1 MSKPRKKYN
10 PRKFERT
17 GWAGESE
24 NAFAKVFA
32 LASTERLSQ
41 QEIDSLSLS
50 MLLQMQTM
58 RTSWCPV
65 AFNMLGH
72 FYRVARIVS
81 TEMKIRLLAEAC
93 DAAWRVL
100 QDLYHADG
108 KPVPT
113 DSQHAVLRYML
124 DALLVLL
131 PEIPLPLWKM
141 AEDSSRETVKARM
154 TEQYLLLP
162 EWARLAAID
171 VLSGKTVKDL
181 AADLQRPEK
190 EVSENVR
197 IAGAILYTLKADSSI
212 PFPANVTMLRKLGE
226 QLLPVAAVYEQAIRE
241 QAAAIQSE
249 PTATMEKHSGKHVPV
264 C

>member
-10 PRKFERT
+10 PRKFQRT

-24 NAFAKVFA
+24 NVFARAFA

-50 MLLQMQTM
+50 MLLPLDTM
-58 RTSWCPV
+58 RTTWCP
-65 AFNMLGH
+65 ASFNLISH
-72 FYRVARIVS
+72 FYRVARIVA
-81 TEMKIRLLAEAC
+81 TEMKIGLLTEAC

-100 QDLYHADG
+100 HDLYETDG

-113 DSQHAVLRYML
+113 ASQYDVLRYML

-131 PEIPLPLWKM
+131 PDIPLPVWKM
-141 AEDSSRETVKARM
+141 ADESSRETIKTRM

-181 AADLQRPEK
+181 AANLERTEK

-197 IAGAILYTLKADSSI
+197 IAGAILYTLRADSSI
-212 PFPANVTMLRKLGE
+212 PFPSTVTKLRKLGE
-226 QLLPVAAVYEQAIRE
+226 QLLPVAAQYELAINQIRR
-241 QAAAIQSE
+241 AA
-249 PTATMEKHSGKHVPV
+249 
-264 C
+264 